1 MTTLTAA
8 QRVGLRH
15 ALKLVC
21 LAHSSAK
28 REHDRYPTSGY
39 NFAEE
44 VDQHQAA
51 IDVLEALLK
60 EGT

>member
-1 MTTLTAA
+1 MTAA
-8 QRVGLRH
+8 QHVGLRH
-15 ALKLVC
+15 ALKLVR

-28 REHDRYPTSGY
+28 REHDRYPTSGCG
-39 NFAEE
+39 FAEE

-60 EGT
+60 EAS